1 MSGGGTMLDFSDIT
15 LKKQHCVSSLTD
27 QCPHIEQ
34 GGAPEKCVTLV
45 RGSPREE
52 WVPPSAA
59 RAPLPLPRNHP
70 TKNNGEAG
78 RGLCRLSHN
87 CSYTDYLHRFFAQL
101 SHIQTTCRDFESFCW
116 RSDYFLRTHK
126 TWSVQEQVG
135 W

>member
-1 MSGGGTMLDFSDIT
+1 MLDFSAST
-15 LKKQHCVSSLTD
+15 LKKEHCVSSLTD

-78 RGLCRLSHN
+78 RGLCRLSHS
-87 CSYTDYLHRFFAQL
+87 CSYTDYLHRF
-101 SHIQTTCRDFESFCW
+101 
-116 RSDYFLRTHK
+116 
-126 TWSVQEQVG
+126 QELLLEKRLLFKDPLNLVSPG
-135 W
+135 ASGLIH